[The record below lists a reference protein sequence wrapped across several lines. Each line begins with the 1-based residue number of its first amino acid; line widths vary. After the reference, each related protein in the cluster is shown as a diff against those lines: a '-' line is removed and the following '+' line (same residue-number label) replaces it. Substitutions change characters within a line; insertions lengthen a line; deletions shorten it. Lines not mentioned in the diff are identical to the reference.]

1 MVKVL
6 SRETKNLEST
16 ILTSR
21 AKAYQDVDLSFV
33 NNVVNGDVYRKKEL
47 AAVKQA
53 VKNLILTNHY
63 EKPFKPLFGGNI
75 RSQLFEL
82 AYADV
87 KFDIEDN
94 IIANIEAYE
103 PRVRLIT
110 VTAEPFPDLNTLNV
124 SLEFEIKNTSEQVSL
139 TLNVSR
145 VR

>member
-6 SRETKNLEST
+6 SREAADLETT

-21 AKAYQDVDLSFV
+21 SKSYQDVDLSFV
-33 NNVVNGDVYRKKEL
+33 NNVVNGDVYRKKDL

-82 AYADV
+82 AYSDI

-94 IIANIEAYE
+94 IISNIEAYE
-103 PRVRLIT
+103 PRVRVVN
-110 VTAEPFPDLNTLNV
+110 VTAEPFPDQNTLNV
-124 SLEFEIKNTSEQVSL
+124 SLEFEILNTSELVSL